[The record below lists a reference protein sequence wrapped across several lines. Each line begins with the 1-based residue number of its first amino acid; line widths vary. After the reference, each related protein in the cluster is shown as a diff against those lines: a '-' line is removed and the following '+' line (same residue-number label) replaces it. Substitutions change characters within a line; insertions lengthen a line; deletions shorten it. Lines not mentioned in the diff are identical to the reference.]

1 MENDMLYTFKIYFL
15 FISLLLLPPLFTNAQ
30 DSSAGKTVNHNHTV
44 NNNPTIGGASP
55 VFNTNINP
63 HVEVHTKSTIDA
75 IGVKIGDI
83 LVVIKQAI
91 TTNITTVTN
100 IITTTITKENYDHLK
115 QTIANILWQNR
126 YKIAGGAL
134 ATSYSAMSL
143 LLIADY
149 HQLNNFMFWAQ
160 WKHTSTFEDL
170 CAIPQKELARE
181 LMLAIGEHHFNK
193 NNPTDL
199 AYPLITFIK
208 DIEWEIETIKRY
220 ITTTR
225 ILKQLYLMPLFP
237 TNEKKVN
244 RATKMLERALFIK
257 HIFLSWL
264 ADYNLTSTEK
274 LNA

>member
-1 MENDMLYTFKIYFL
+1 MLYTFKMHFL
-15 FISLLLLPPLFTNAQ
+15 FISLLLLPPLFTKAQ
-30 DSSAGKTVNHNHTV
+30 DSSAGKIVNHNHTV

-55 VFNTNINP
+55 VFNTEINP
-63 HVEVHTKSTIDA
+63 QFITNTQSTIHA

-83 LVVIKQAI
+83 SVIIKHAF
-91 TTNITTVTN
+91 N
-100 IITTTITKENYDHLK
+100 TTINKENYDYVK
-115 QTIANILWQNR
+115 QTIANLLWQYR

-143 LLIADY
+143 LLITDY
-149 HQLNNFMFWAQ
+149 HRIDNSMFWAY
-160 WKHTSTFEDL
+160 WKRTSTFEDL
-170 CAIPQKELARE
+170 CAIPQKDLARE

-193 NNPTDL
+193 DNPTDL

-208 DIEWEIETIKRY
+208 DIEEEITTIKRY
-220 ITTTR
+220 IATTKM
-225 ILKQLYLMPLFP
+225 LKQLYLMPLFP
-237 TNEKKVN
+237 TNEKKLN
-244 RATKMLERALFIK
+244 RATKMLERVLFIK